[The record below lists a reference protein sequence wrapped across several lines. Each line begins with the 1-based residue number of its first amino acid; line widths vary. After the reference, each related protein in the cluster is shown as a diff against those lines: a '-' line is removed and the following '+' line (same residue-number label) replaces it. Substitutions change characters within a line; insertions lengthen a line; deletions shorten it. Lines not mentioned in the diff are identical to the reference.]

1 MNVYSE
7 RQGGLREPHSSSTR
21 NTFLLVLAALAL
33 LWITDTRA
41 EDRIYQTPELE
52 QWLAPIALYPDS
64 VLSHVLIASTY
75 PLEVVQAHRW
85 SERHPQ
91 REGAEAVAAVDNEDW
106 DPSVKALVA
115 FPDLLARM
123 SDDLDWLEQL
133 GEAFLD
139 DEAAV
144 LAAVQDLRQRAYHE
158 GHLQSTDHQSVIVES
173 NTIIVEPRVSTV
185 VYLPYYD
192 TRTAYGAWR
201 WQRHPPKAWHHP
213 RRGYWHS
220 GVFWSFG
227 THIDQRQ
234 FYFSGFRWHDRA
246 TLVVNLDHRH
256 PAFHSGR
263 SVVSYREAQH
273 WKHNPRYQQEKH
285 RQSVIYRQRPNHPT
299 HNRQRHGDRHYVTPS
314 SPPTLGPRHVSPAGR
329 VEPRWTDTHPGTH
342 LGTQP
347 NIHPITK
354 RVPNTRWANER
365 PGQHP
370 HRPQAQPP
378 HTTPSQQSFQ
388 RSTRDRVEAARHRP
402 TITDRARQQR

>member
-246 TLVVNLDHRH
+246 TLVVNLGHRH

-273 WKHNPRYQQEKH
+273 WKHNPRYQQRTHRQGKH

-299 HNRQRHGDRHYVTPS
+299 HNRQRHGNRHYVTPS
-314 SPPTLGPRHVSPAGR
+314 SPPTIKHAPS
-329 VEPRWTDTHPGTH
+329 
-342 LGTQP
+342 
-347 NIHPITK
+347 
-354 RVPNTRWANER
+354 TRQANE
-365 PGQHP
+365 HP
-370 HRPQAQPP
+370 AHRHQVHPP
-378 HTTPSQQSFQ
+378 DAPSNQQSFQ
-388 RSTRDRVEAARHRP
+388 RSTRDRVEAARNRP
-402 TITDRARQQR
+402 SITDRARQRR